1 MICPSC
7 GYVMKEDHLYC
18 ERCGAEIQIV
28 PDFEPE
34 IENSI
39 TETLSTVA
47 EEINPEAAKTEEKE
61 TKTSSEETYFG
72 KEEVFS
78 GVNSNK
84 MVLITTLS
92 FILMILVV
100 LVIALLVY
108 QNYSSAYQLRQAESR
123 MEQGKYED
131 AVPYLEKAATLQTE
145 VGEIPYLEA
154 ECYYEMGEKQKA
166 LDILLQTVQTKSM
179 DEEQKEKY
187 YDFLIRLYEEDSNY
201 EEINQ
206 ILLNSNDT
214 ELQTHFQHY
223 MAMAPEFGYPTGNY
237 EQVISL
243 KISANT
249 TGKIYYTINGAEP
262 TVYSARYTSPILL
275 EPGEYRIRAM
285 FVNDYGIQSDIS
297 ENYYLIDVEIPE
309 APEIN
314 LESGDYTTP
323 CRIEVTAPSGGTIY
337 YTTNGAI
344 PTEDNSTVYNQPIE
358 MPVGR
363 TNFRFVVI
371 SEEGA
376 QSEVVSRS
384 YDLELQ
390 TQVTTGKAIENVKR
404 ALLEQHILSDMQG
417 NSPEIEGKYGYQ
429 YESLVEIPN
438 MGYYYKLSEFVQNES
453 GAKTSTGRLYAVEVY
468 TGVSNRLVYDENGQM
483 GLIPLNK

>member
-1 MICPSC
+1 MVCPSC

-47 EEINPEAAKTEEKE
+47 EEINPEKSKPASKKAE
-61 TKTSSEETYFG
+61 YFG
-72 KEEVFS
+72 KEDIFFGITS
-78 GVNSNK
+78 KK

-92 FILMILVV
+92 FVLMILVV
-100 LVIALLVY
+100 LVIAVLVY
-108 QNYSSAYQLRQAESR
+108 QNYSSDYQLHQAENL
-123 MEQGKYED
+123 MEQGKYQE
-131 AVPYLEKAATLQTE
+131 ALPYLGKAKKIQTDD
-145 VGEIPYLEA
+145 VDIPYVEA
-154 ECYYEMGEKQKA
+154 ECFYQEGQKERA
-166 LDILLQTVQTKSM
+166 RLLLLDTVQNRSL
-179 DEEQKEKY
+179 DEEHKEKY
-187 YDFLIRLYEEDSNY
+187 YGFLIQIYEETENY

-206 ILLNSNDT
+206 VLLESNDT

-223 MAMAPEFGYPTGNY
+223 MAMKPEFGYPTGNY

-249 TGKIYYTINGAEP
+249 SGRIYYTMNGDVPDEHS
-262 TVYSARYTSPILL
+262 TRYTSPILL
-275 EPGEYRIRAM
+275 EPGEYRIRAI
-285 FVNDYGIQSDIS
+285 FVNDYGIRSDMA

-309 APEIN
+309 APEIS

-323 CRIEVTAPSGGTIY
+323 CRIEVLSQSGGTIY

-344 PTEDNSTVYNQPIE
+344 PTEDNGTIYVNPIE
-358 MPVGR
+358 MPLGR

-371 SEEGA
+371 SEEGV

-390 TQVTTGKAIENVKR
+390 TQVSVGKATENIKR
-404 ALLEQHILSDMQG
+404 ALLEQHILTDMLG
-417 NSPEIEGKYGYQ
+417 NSPEIEGKYGYK

-438 MGYYYKLSEFVQNES
+438 MGYYYKLSEFVQSES
-453 GAKTSTGRLYAVEVY
+453 GVRTSTGRLYAVEVY
-468 TGVSNRLVYDENGQM
+468 TGVPNRLVYDENGQM